1 MRFAVEEI
9 NNSST
14 LLPNITLGYD
24 IHDTCSEP
32 ASLHATLRALAR
44 KGGREVEVLPA
55 FRHYEPEAVAIIG
68 PDSTHL
74 AVTTA
79 AILGIFLVPEI
90 SYEASLATLSLKR
103 FYPSFLRTI
112 PSDRQQVKAIFLLLQ
127 QFGWTWVALLGSD
140 NAYGRDGLHALHK
153 LLTTSDVCVAYQ
165 GIIPV
170 NKDASSPEL
179 HNLVRIL
186 TDTRVNVTVVFS
198 NRQSARPFFEV
209 VVQRN
214 VTGMVWVGSEDWSL
228 AQTIW
233 QVPGIQSIG
242 SVIGMSVENTES
254 PMLDR
259 FESWKMAE
267 ESAAA
272 ERAGSPEAGGGDGGS
287 AQLYCTQRCTG
298 CHLLATAPNTYDA
311 QASFNVYSAVY
322 AVAHGLHDL
331 LGCASGACSKGKVYP
346 WQLLQKIKQVNF
358 TLYKSHISFDANGD
372 ICKGYDIITW
382 DWSSPSWAF
391 NVIGTFRVNPDRLSI
406 DQGKILW
413 HTKDRQV
420 PTSVCS
426 EACQPGEKRLQQSRH
441 RCCFSCVAC
450 PSGTFLNRSD
460 LYSCQS
466 CRVEEWAP
474 ARSEACFNRTAEFL
488 SWSEPISWA
497 LLIPTILLML
507 LMAGLAILFA
517 LNASTPVVKSAG
529 GKMCF
534 LMLGSLAC
542 AGSSLFCYFGEPTRQ
557 ACLLQLPLFA
567 ISFTVF
573 LLCVA
578 TRSFQ
583 IICIFKLNARW
594 PAVYEAW
601 LRRRGP
607 VLFVAA
613 GTATQAVLCLA
624 AEAASPS
631 VPHWDYSVA
640 AERVVLECTS
650 STGASRTAVIAYTV
664 LLSVC
669 CFVLSYAGKDLPASY
684 NEAKCLTCSLFLH
697 LACAAVVLCTQGA
710 FRGREAVA
718 VQVLGAL
725 CTLGA
730 LLGGYF
736 LPKAFVILLRPR
748 LNTPEHFQMA
758 IQSYTRRL
766 AEA

>member
-1 MRFAVEEI
+1 
-9 NNSST
+9 
-14 LLPNITLGYD
+14 
-24 IHDTCSEP
+24 
-32 ASLHATLRALAR
+32 
-44 KGGREVEVLPA
+44 EVEVLPT
-55 FRHYEPEAVAIIG
+55 FRHYEPEAVAVIG
-68 PDSTHL
+68 PDSTRL
-74 AVTTA
+74 AITTA
-79 AILGIFLVPEI
+79 AILGVFLVPEI

-140 NAYGRDGLHALHK
+140 NAYGRDGLDALHK

-254 PMLDR
+254 PMLAR

-272 ERAGSPEAGGGDGGS
+272 ECAGSPEAGGGAGGS

-298 CHLLATAPNTYDA
+298 CHLLATAPNMYDA

-358 TLYKSHISFDANGD
+358 TLYKSRISFDANGD
-372 ICKGYDIITW
+372 IYKGYDIVTW
-382 DWSSPSWAF
+382 DWSSPRWAF

-406 DQGKILW
+406 DQGKIPW
-413 HTKDRQV
+413 HTKDRQA

-474 ARSEACFNRTAEFL
+474 ARSEACFNRTIEFL

-497 LLIPTILLML
+497 LLIPTILVML
-507 LMAGLAILFA
+507 LMAGLAVLFA

-542 AGSSLFCYFGEPTRQ
+542 ACSSLFCYFGEPTRQ
-557 ACLLQLPLFA
+557 VCLLQLPLFA

-583 IICIFKLNARW
+583 IVCIFKLNARW
-594 PAVYEAW
+594 PALYEAW

-613 GTATQAVLCLA
+613 GTAAQAVLCLA

-631 VPHWDYSVA
+631 VPHRDYGVA

-650 STGASRTAVIAYTV
+650 SAGASRTAVIAYTV

-669 CFVLSYAGKDLPASY
+669 CFALSYAGKDLPASY

-697 LACAAVVLCTQGA
+697 LACAAAVLCTQGA
-710 FRGREAVA
+710 FRGREAAA

-766 AEA
+766 AE

>member
-1 MRFAVEEI
+1 
-9 NNSST
+9 
-14 LLPNITLGYD
+14 
-24 IHDTCSEP
+24 
-32 ASLHATLRALAR
+32 
-44 KGGREVEVLPA
+44 EVEVLPT
-55 FRHYEPEAVAIIG
+55 FRHYEPEVVAIIG
-68 PDSTHL
+68 PDSTRL

-186 TDTRVNVTVVFS
+186 TDTRVNVTVVFA

-233 QVPGIQSIG
+233 QVPGIQTIG

-267 ESAAA
+267 KSAAA
-272 ERAGSPEAGGGDGGS
+272 EHAGSPEAGRGDGGS

-311 QASFNVYSAVY
+311 QASFSVYSAVY

-358 TLYKSHISFDANGD
+358 TLYKSRISFDANGD
-372 ICKGYDIITW
+372 ICKGYDIVTW

-413 HTKDRQV
+413 HTKDRQA

-488 SWSEPISWA
+488 NWSEPISWA

-507 LMAGLAILFA
+507 LMAGLAVLFA

-594 PAVYEAW
+594 PALYEAW

-607 VLFVAA
+607 VLFIAA

-624 AEAASPS
+624 AEATSPS
-631 VPHWDYSVA
+631 VPHWDYGVA

-650 STGASRTAVIAYTV
+650 SAGASRVAVIAYTV

-718 VQVLGAL
+718 VQVLGTL

-766 AEA
+766 AE

>member
-1 MRFAVEEI
+1 
-9 NNSST
+9 
-14 LLPNITLGYD
+14 
-24 IHDTCSEP
+24 
-32 ASLHATLRALAR
+32 
-44 KGGREVEVLPA
+44 
-55 FRHYEPEAVAIIG
+55 
-68 PDSTHL
+68 
-74 AVTTA
+74 
-79 AILGIFLVPEI
+79 
-90 SYEASLATLSLKR
+90 
-103 FYPSFLRTI
+103 
-112 PSDRQQVKAIFLLLQ
+112 
-127 QFGWTWVALLGSD
+127 
-140 NAYGRDGLHALHK
+140 
-153 LLTTSDVCVAYQ
+153 
-165 GIIPV
+165 
-170 NKDASSPEL
+170 
-179 HNLVRIL
+179 
-186 TDTRVNVTVVFS
+186 
-198 NRQSARPFFEV
+198 
-209 VVQRN
+209 
-214 VTGMVWVGSEDWSL
+214 
-228 AQTIW
+228 
-233 QVPGIQSIG
+233 
-242 SVIGMSVENTES
+242 MSQNTES

-267 ESAAA
+267 KSAAA
-272 ERAGSPEAGGGDGGS
+272 ERACSPEAGGGDGGS

-346 WQLLQKIKQVNF
+346 WQLLRKIKQVNF
-358 TLYKSHISFDANGD
+358 TLYKSRISFDANGD

-382 DWSSPSWAF
+382 DWSGPSWAF
-391 NVIGTFRVNPDRLSI
+391 NMIGTFRVNPDRLSI
-406 DQGKILW
+406 DQGKIPW

-420 PTSVCS
+420 LGSARAGCSAAADILPGSVVCEVPLS
-426 EACQPGEKRLQQSRH
+426 PPGLLS
-441 RCCFSCVAC
+441 SA
-450 PSGTFLNRSD
+450 D

-497 LLIPTILLML
+497 LLIPIILLML
-507 LMAGLAILFA
+507 LMAGLAVLFA

-594 PAVYEAW
+594 PALYEAW

-613 GTATQAVLCLA
+613 DTATQAVL
-624 AEAASPS
+624 
-631 VPHWDYSVA
+631 
-640 AERVVLECTS
+640 RV
-650 STGASRTAVIAYTV
+650 VIAYTV

-718 VQVLGAL
+718 VQVLGTL